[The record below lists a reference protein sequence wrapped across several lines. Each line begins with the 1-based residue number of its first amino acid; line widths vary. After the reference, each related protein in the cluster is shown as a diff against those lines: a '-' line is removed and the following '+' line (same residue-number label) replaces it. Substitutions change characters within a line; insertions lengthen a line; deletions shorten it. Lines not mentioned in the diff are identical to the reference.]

1 MLTPKYKL
9 YFTYITT
16 NEKRFNVIYTEKVL
30 LNMLDKLKNNPYI
43 TNIYFED
50 YKF

>member
-16 NEKRFNVIYTEKVL
+16 NEQRFNVIYTDKVL
-30 LNMLDKLKNNPYI
+30 RSMLDKLENNPYV
-43 TNIYFED
+43 TNVYFEA

>member
-16 NEKRFNVIYTEKVL
+16 KEQHFNVIYTDKVL
-30 LNMLDKLKNNPYI
+30 TNMLDTLKNNPYV
-43 TNIYFED
+43 TNVYFEP